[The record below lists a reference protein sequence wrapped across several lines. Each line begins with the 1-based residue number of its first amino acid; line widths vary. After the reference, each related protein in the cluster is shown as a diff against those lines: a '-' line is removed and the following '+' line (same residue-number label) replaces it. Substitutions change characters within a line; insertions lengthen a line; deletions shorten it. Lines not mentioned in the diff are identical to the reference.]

1 MSWVVKAYGTGMN
14 VRVVSAPEA
23 QCPPIALSAQFS
35 ACTKG
40 EQRDNREPPEDR
52 AERRST
58 RAGTRGLRG
67 RRHSRLDV
75 HEWALPR
82 RKRGHVANQLPGDDR
97 SPGACRGRRRGVEVG
112 CRV

>member
-40 EQRDNREPPEDR
+40 EQRDNREPPEEGPEGR
-52 AERRST
+52 PT

-67 RRHSRLDV
+67 RHHPRLDV

-82 RKRGHVANQLPGDDR
+82 RNRRHVANQLPGHDR
-97 SPGACRGRRRGVEVG
+97 SLGACRG
-112 CRV
+112 